1 MSRRLRGVL
10 RTARAVIHGV
20 HGLAIV
26 LVVFPGLDLAARRE
40 RIRWW
45 SAKML
50 RVLGIG
56 LVVEGVAP
64 ITRGLLVANHVS
76 WLDIMA
82 MHAVVP
88 EARFVSKADVRAWP
102 LVSRLVDAGGT
113 VYLERE
119 RKRDALRVV
128 HAVAERRR
136 RGAQHRGRAAGD
148 GRERLPQP
156 EPRSLAPFQ
165 RRAQQ
170 QLEPG
175 RARLGFGERDLLG
188 VFPDRRVIADER
200 VDRAVGE
207 RGADRVAVALRY
219 SESAHAVSEA
229 VEFVGRTTMLESLWG
244 TACGDGVVVRLA
256 FLPSRDS
263 AGADRRELAA
273 LLRADI
279 ASALGIDAGTP
290 TDRAG

>member
-10 RTARAVIHGV
+10 RLARAVLHGL

-26 LVVFPGLDLAARRE
+26 LFAFPRLDLAARRK

-56 LVVEGVAP
+56 IVVEGVAP
-64 ITRGLLVANHVS
+64 VAKGLLVANHVS

-82 MHAVVP
+82 VHAVVP
-88 EARFVSKADVRAWP
+88 EARFVSKADVRTWP

-128 HAVAERRR
+128 HAVAESL
-136 RGAQHRGRAAGD
+136 AAGQTVAIFPE
-148 GRERLPQP
+148 GTTSTGHGLLPFHANLLQAAIAAAALVQP
-156 EPRSLAPFQ
+156 
-165 RRAQQ
+165 
-170 QLEPG
+170 
-175 RARLGFGERDLLG
+175 
-188 VFPDRRVIADER
+188 
-200 VDRAVGE
+200 
-207 RGADRVAVALRY
+207 VALRF

-244 TACGDGVVVRLA
+244 TACGDGVVVRLV
-256 FLPSRDS
+256 FLPSRES

-273 LLRADI
+273 LLRTDI
-279 ASALGIDAGTP
+279 AAALGIDAGTP
-290 TDRAG
+290 AGRVR